1 MTTFMEKPQSK
12 KAKTFE
18 RHNSKQDHGDASQ
31 RKGHESRDYWENAWE
46 NRGAVNADKTYL
58 KEVIRDGLDSHENP
72 DVSEPE
78 PEIVDEI
85 EQAEF
90 DEFSGESDDAR
101 TDYELDHQSDDQHLN
116 VSEAELGV
124 KSKAEIRDAM
134 ARQATLDDYSE
145 DDFGDDDRESA
156 VHVRRIR

>member
-18 RHNSKQDHGDASQ
+18 RHNGKQDHGDASQ
-31 RKGHESRDYWENAWE
+31 RKGHESQGYWENTWE
-46 NRGAVNADKTYL
+46 SRGVIKADKTHL
-58 KEVIRDGLDSHENP
+58 KEVIRDGLDSYQNP
-72 DVSEPE
+72 DVLEGPE
-78 PEIVDEI
+78 VDYDA
-85 EQAEF
+85 QQVEF
-90 DEFSGESDDAR
+90 GEFSGESDGTQ

-116 VSEAELGV
+116 FTEAELGV
-124 KSKAEIRDAM
+124 KSRTERRNAE
-134 ARQATLDDYSE
+134 ARRATSDDYSE